1 MSHPENTFKEII
13 EKQNKKIEGL
23 EKIISCIITMYQT
36 ADAVDNE
43 RATSFLF
50 EELEKVRNIES

>member
-23 EKIISCIITMYQT
+23 IDILMTITMTFEPKSSVGENYIKSIL
-36 ADAVDNE
+36 DDLENLRNE
-43 RATSFLF
+43 S
-50 EELEKVRNIES
+50 